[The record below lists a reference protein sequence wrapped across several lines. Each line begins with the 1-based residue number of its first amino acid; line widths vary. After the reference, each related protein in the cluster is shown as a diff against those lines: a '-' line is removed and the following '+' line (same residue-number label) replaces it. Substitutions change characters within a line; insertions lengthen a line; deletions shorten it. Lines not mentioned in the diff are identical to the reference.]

1 MFLTSLVT
9 PVNSL
14 ESFIPVYDISSV
26 PINIKFVPELG
37 NCEGSANVIPV
48 VTDALIAPDNV
59 VVKAPTSSPPQ
70 VPKDQPKPFAC
81 TAGPTV

>member
-1 MFLTSLVT
+1 M
-9 PVNSL
+9 
-14 ESFIPVYDISSV
+14 
-26 PINIKFVPELG
+26 PIKTKFVPELG
-37 NCEGSANVIPV
+37 NCDGSANVIPV
-48 VTDALIAPDNV
+48 VTESLMALDQV

>member
-1 MFLTSLVT
+1 M
-9 PVNSL
+9 
-14 ESFIPVYDISSV
+14 YDISSV
-26 PINIKFVPELG
+26 PIKIKFVPESG

-48 VTDALIAPDNV
+48 VTEAFIAPDSV

-70 VPKDQPKPFAC
+70 VPRDQPKPFAC